1 MQKALN
7 NLLINVVP
15 VALMMSLM
23 TIGMLWVNA
32 SIG

>member
-1 MQKALN
+1 MEKVLDH
-7 NLLINVVP
+7 LLINVIP

-23 TIGMLWVNA
+23 TMGMLLVNA